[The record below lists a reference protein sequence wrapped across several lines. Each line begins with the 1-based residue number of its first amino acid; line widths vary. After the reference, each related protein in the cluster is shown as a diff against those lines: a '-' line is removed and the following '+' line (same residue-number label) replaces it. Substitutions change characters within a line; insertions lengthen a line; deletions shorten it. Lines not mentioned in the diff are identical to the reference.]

1 MATLEHTSTTTP
13 VMLPGSP
20 STSGGNT
27 GLTSTAPRPLSD
39 SGKARRHL
47 RSRMFKDRLF
57 KMTTIFLAI
66 VSLMPLFLI
75 LYYITRNGI
84 AVINWE
90 FLTTLPRPI
99 GETGGGIFNAIIGTF
114 YLIILSSMFSVPLG
128 IAAGVY
134 LSERA
139 VGKIAHTVR
148 LCVVVLQGTP
158 SIVIGIIAYTWVVG
172 PFGGFSALSG
182 GIALSIMM
190 LPVIIKTTEETLK
203 LMPYSLKEASLAL
216 GVPYYK
222 TILKVILP
230 TGLSGI
236 LTGILLSVAR
246 ITGETAPL
254 LFTAFGNQF
263 MNYNIFKPIDSLPYR
278 IFYYAMSPYP
288 EWHTFAWGAS
298 FVLVVVVLTFNLIAR
313 GIAIKWKVQF

>member
-1 MATLEHTSTTTP
+1 MKEAVIERSVLEVNMT
-13 VMLPGSP
+13 
-20 STSGGNT
+20 GNNA
-27 GLTSTAPRPLSD
+27 GW
-39 SGKARRHL
+39 
-47 RSRMFKDRLF
+47 RLF
-57 KMTTIFLAI
+57 KDMFFKGLIVLLAFI
-66 VSLMPLFLI
+66 SMLPLLLI
-75 LYYITRNGI
+75 LYHITINGI
-84 AVINWE
+84 SVINWE
-90 FLTTLPRPI
+90 FISQLPRPI
-99 GETGGGIFNAIIGTF
+99 GETGGGIYNSIIGSIM
-114 YLIILSSMFSVPLG
+114 LIILSSVLSVPFG
-128 IAAGVY
+128 IAAGIY
-134 LSERA
+134 LSEKSY
-139 VGKIAHTVR
+139 GKIAQAIQ
-148 LCVVVLQGTP
+148 LSVVVLQGTP
-158 SIVIGIIAYTWVVG
+158 SIVIGIIAYLWVVA
-172 PFGGFSALSG
+172 PFQSFSALSG

-190 LPVIIKTTEETLK
+190 LPVIIKSTEETLK
-203 LMPYSLKEASLAL
+203 LIPYHLKEASLAL

-263 MNYNIFKPIDSLPYR
+263 MNYSILKPIDSLPYR

-298 FVLVVVVLTFNLIAR
+298 FILVVVVLSFNLIAR

>member
-1 MATLEHTSTTTP
+1 MEGH
-13 VMLPGSP
+13 VRG
-20 STSGGNT
+20 
-27 GLTSTAPRPLSD
+27 RII
-39 SGKARRHL
+39 
-47 RSRMFKDRLF
+47 KD
-57 KMTTIFLAI
+57 TIFKSLVMCLSFVAI
-66 VSLMPLFLI
+66 LPLLLI
-75 LYYITRNGI
+75 LYYITKNGI

-99 GETGGGIFNAIIGTF
+99 GEAGGGIYNAIVGTIQ
-114 YLIILSSMFSVPLG
+114 LIILSSIFSIPVG
-128 IAAGVY
+128 IAAGIY
-134 LSERA
+134 LSERKE
-139 VGKIAHTVR
+139 GKLSELVR

-158 SIVIGIIAYTWVVG
+158 SIVIGIVAYLWIVA
-172 PFGGFSALSG
+172 PFQSFSALSG

-203 LMPYSLKEASLAL
+203 LIPYHLKEASLAL
-216 GVPYYK
+216 GVPYHR
-222 TILKVILP
+222 TILKVVLP
-230 TGLSGI
+230 AGLTNI

-298 FVLVVVVLTFNLIAR
+298 FILVVMVLGLNLTAR
-313 GIAIKWKVQF
+313 GLASKWKVQF

>member
-1 MATLEHTSTTTP
+1 MKEVHL
-13 VMLPGSP
+13 
-20 STSGGNT
+20 
-27 GLTSTAPRPLSD
+27 
-39 SGKARRHL
+39 KARIV
-47 RSRMFKDRLF
+47 KDRVF
-57 KMTTIFLAI
+57 KGLVTVLSVICL
-66 VSLMPLFLI
+66 LPLFLI

-84 AVINWE
+84 MVINWE
-90 FLTTLPRPI
+90 FLSQLPRPI
-99 GETGGGIFNAIIGTF
+99 GESGGGVFNSIVGSF
-114 YLIILSSMFSVPLG
+114 YLIVLSSVLSIPFG

-134 LSERA
+134 LAERQDSKL
-139 VGKIAHTVR
+139 GGMVR

-158 SIVIGIIAYTWVVG
+158 SIVIGIIAYTWVVA
-172 PFGGFSALSG
+172 PFHGFSALSG
-182 GIALSIMM
+182 GIALGIMM

-203 LMPYSLKEASLAL
+203 LIPYTLKEASLAL
-216 GVPYYK
+216 GVPYYR

-230 TGLSGI
+230 AGLSGI

-263 MNYNIFKPIDSLPYR
+263 MNYSIFKPIDSLPYR

-298 FVLVVVVLTFNLIAR
+298 FVLVVIVLGFNILAR
-313 GIAIKWKVQF
+313 GIAHKWKVQF

>member
-1 MATLEHTSTTTP
+1 MMKDYTTAR
-13 VMLPGSP
+13 MLKDKAFRVIVV
-20 STSGGNT
+20 
-27 GLTSTAPRPLSD
+27 LLACFAILPL
-39 SGKARRHL
+39 L
-47 RSRMFKDRLF
+47 
-57 KMTTIFLAI
+57 
-66 VSLMPLFLI
+66 LI

-90 FLTTLPRPI
+90 FLTQLPRPI
-99 GETGGGIFNAIIGTF
+99 GETGGGVFNAVIGTGM
-114 YLIILSSMFSVPLG
+114 LIILSSILSIPFG
-128 IAAGVY
+128 IAAGIY
-134 LSERA
+134 LSEKSE
-139 VGKIAHTVR
+139 GKIANIVR

-158 SIVIGIIAYTWVVG
+158 SIVIGIVAYIWVVA
-172 PFGGFSALSG
+172 PFHGFSAISG
-182 GIALSIMM
+182 GVALSIMM
-190 LPVIIKTTEETLK
+190 LPVIIKSTEETLK
-203 LMPYSLKEASLAL
+203 LMPYHLKEASLAL

-263 MNYNIFKPIDSLPYR
+263 MNWNLFKPIDSLPYR

-298 FVLVVVVLTFNLIAR
+298 FILVVVVLGFNLIAR
-313 GIAIKWKVQF
+313 GVALKWKVQF

>member
-1 MATLEHTSTTTP
+1 MNDHTTVRMIKDKAFRIIVILLACFSI
-13 VMLPGSP
+13 LP
-20 STSGGNT
+20 
-27 GLTSTAPRPLSD
+27 LL
-39 SGKARRHL
+39 
-47 RSRMFKDRLF
+47 
-57 KMTTIFLAI
+57 
-66 VSLMPLFLI
+66 LI
-75 LYYITRNGI
+75 LYFITRNGI

-90 FLTTLPRPI
+90 FLIQLPRPI
-99 GETGGGIFNAIIGTF
+99 GEAGGGIFNAIMGTGI
-114 YLIILSSMFSVPLG
+114 LIVLSSILSIPFG
-128 IAAGVY
+128 IATGIY
-134 LSERA
+134 LSEKTE
-139 VGKIAHTVR
+139 GKIANIAR

-158 SIVIGIIAYTWVVG
+158 SIVIGIVAYIWVVA
-172 PFGGFSALSG
+172 PFRSFSALSG
-182 GIALSIMM
+182 GVALSIMM
-190 LPVIIKTTEETLK
+190 LPVIIKATEETLK
-203 LMPYSLKEASLAL
+203 LMPYHLKEASLAL

-263 MNYNIFKPIDSLPYR
+263 MNWNLFKPIDSLPYR

-298 FVLVVVVLTFNLIAR
+298 FILVVLVLAFNLIAR
-313 GIAIKWKVQF
+313 GVAVKWKVQF